1 MEEGHTRYVLLINSL
16 APGGAER
23 SLVELLAPLVANGIS
38 PVLICLG
45 RSGIGFEQEVT
56 EGGFDLRFVTSSR
69 LPGRVREVRSIL
81 RAEKP
86 RLLHTTLF
94 DSDIVGRLA
103 AWGTHVPVLTTLAN
117 TTYEPARIAGD
128 SNLSPGKVSLVRAV
142 DAITARRLTDQ
153 FHAVSEAV
161 KASAVKHLGVDPGL
175 VTVVRR
181 GRDPVRLGRR
191 SEERRSVAREE
202 LGFGPDACLVLTVGR
217 HEYQKGQAH
226 LIDAFARISGRQP
239 SAVLLIAGREGNA
252 SESLHRKAEAC
263 GVADRV
269 RFLGHRPDV
278 GDLMTAADVFVFPSL
293 WEGLGGV
300 LIEALALEVPTISSD
315 LAATREVVGTDG
327 SSGILV
333 APGDV
338 EALASAIEGLLNN
351 PEQRQQAVA
360 HSRKRFE
367 TEFLLA
373 DRSQDLIELMSAVAR

>member
-1 MEEGHTRYVLLINSL
+1 MEEGHPRYVLLINSL

-23 SLVELLAPLVANGIS
+23 SLVELLSPLLAGGVS
-38 PVLICLG
+38 PILVCLT
-45 RSGIGFEQEVT
+45 RSDIGFEPEVR
-56 EGGFDLRFVTSSR
+56 EGGFDLRFVESTR
-69 LPGRVREVRSIL
+69 LPGRIREVSAIL

-103 AWGTHVPVLTTLAN
+103 AWGTGIPVLTTLAN
-117 TTYEPARIAGD
+117 TTYDPARIAGD
-128 SNLSPGKVSLVRAV
+128 TNLSPGKVNLVRAI
-142 DAITARRLTDQ
+142 DAFTARRLTDH

-161 KASAVKHLGVDPGL
+161 KESAVEHLGVDPGL

-181 GRDPVRLGRR
+181 GRDPGRLGMRSDDRR
-191 SEERRSVAREE
+191 RLARES
-202 LGFGPDACLVLTVGR
+202 LGFDAEARLILTVGR

-252 SESLHRKAEAC
+252 SESLRRKAEEG

-269 RFLGHRPDV
+269 RFLGHRADV
-278 GDLMTAADVFVFPSL
+278 GDLMAAADVFVFPSL

-300 LIEALALEVPTISSD
+300 LIEALALEVPIVSSD
-315 LAATREVVGTDG
+315 LAATREVVGADG
-327 SSGILV
+327 ASGILV

-338 EALASAIEGLLNN
+338 GALAAAIEDLLND
-351 PEQRQQAVA
+351 PEHRRQAVA
-360 HSRKRFE
+360 NSRKRFE
-367 TEFLLA
+367 EEFLLE
-373 DRSQDLIELMSAVAR
+373 DRSRDLIELMGAVAR